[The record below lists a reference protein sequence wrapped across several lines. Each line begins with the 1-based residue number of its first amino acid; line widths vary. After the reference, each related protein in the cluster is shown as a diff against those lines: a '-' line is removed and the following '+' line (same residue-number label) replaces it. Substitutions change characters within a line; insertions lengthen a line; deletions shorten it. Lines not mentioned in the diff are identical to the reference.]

1 MNRVCSRNR
10 ECSLFCAWALHGHK
24 MTLRTVKHESVC
36 VSMYVSVGGGG
47 VRGKWVQMVVVGLE
61 RPKLQLVASQSPSA
75 HSHAQCAL
83 ASQDSP

>member
-47 VRGKWVQMVVVGLE
+47 VRGKWDLPQMAFSKRL
-61 RPKLQLVASQSPSA
+61 K
-75 HSHAQCAL
+75 HSLSHHQH
-83 ASQDSP
+83 